1 MSTERILAEARMTL
15 QAVQENE
22 NAWFVLYFIGAA
34 LLTAWLIY
42 VARNWSWIPRRQQ
55 RRVFIERF

>member
-22 NAWFVLYFIGAA
+22 TAWFVLYVIGAA